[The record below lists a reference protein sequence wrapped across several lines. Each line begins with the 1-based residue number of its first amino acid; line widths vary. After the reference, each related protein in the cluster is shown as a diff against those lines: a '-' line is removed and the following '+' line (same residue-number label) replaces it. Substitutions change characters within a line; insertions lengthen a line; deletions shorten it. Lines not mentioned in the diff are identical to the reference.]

1 MEKGNFGIR
10 LCVYTVL
17 AFMLAYFGSATLLF
31 LIAGV
36 VLIAEK
42 SEWAFRQVVQ
52 AIVLCYVGSILSSF
66 FNIFDFIGSIPFVGA
81 AWNVIVGVIEGLVDL
96 AVLVFA
102 IVAILKNLKGQD
114 ADIPFARNI
123 ANWAYGVATPKKVKV
138 AAPAA
143 GTAFCTKCGAPVNGQ
158 FCTAC
163 GNPVGQAA
171 APAPAEAPATENAQQ

>member
-17 AFMLAYFGSATLLF
+17 AFMLAYLGSTTLLF

-36 VLIAEK
+36 VLIGEK
-42 SEWAFRQVVQ
+42 NEWAFRQVVQ
-52 AIVLCYVGSILSSF
+52 AIVLCYVGTLVSRF

-81 AWNVIVGVIEGLVDL
+81 AWNVIVGIIESLVDL
-96 AVLVFA
+96 AVLVFIILG
-102 IVAILKNLKGQD
+102 IVRNLKGQD
-114 ADIPFARNI
+114 ANIPVAKLL
-123 ANWAYGVATPKKVKV
+123 ANWVYGVANPKKVKA

-158 FCTAC
+158 FCTSC
-163 GNPVGQAA
+163 GTPVGGA
-171 APAPAEAPATENAQQ
+171 APAENNQQ

>member
-17 AFMLAYFGSATLLF
+17 AFMLAYFGSTTLLF

-36 VLIAEK
+36 VLIGEK
-42 SEWAFRQVVQ
+42 NEWAFRQVVQ
-52 AIVLCYVGSILSSF
+52 AIVLCYIGSIVSRF

-81 AWNVIVGVIEGLVDL
+81 AWNVIVGIIEGLVDL

-102 IVAILKNLKGQD
+102 IVAIIKNLKGQD
-114 ADIPFARNI
+114 ANIPLAKNV
-123 ANWAYGVATPKKVKV
+123 ADWVYGVVTPKKVKV

-143 GTAFCTKCGAPVNGQ
+143 GASFCTKCGAAVNGQ

-163 GNPVGQAA
+163 GTPVGQAA
-171 APAPAEAPATENAQQ
+171 APAAEAPAQENAQQ